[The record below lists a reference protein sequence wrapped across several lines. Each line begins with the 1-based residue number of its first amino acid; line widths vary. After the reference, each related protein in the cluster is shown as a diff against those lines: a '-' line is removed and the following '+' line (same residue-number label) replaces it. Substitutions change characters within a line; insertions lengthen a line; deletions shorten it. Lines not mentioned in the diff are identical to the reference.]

1 MAPRSIG
8 DREVVMKTGIFIGV
22 AALGFALFGV
32 ADAHSWWHSGPDINQ
47 RLSGSNFIV
56 GFNEDTGQFTVLV
69 SSIGK
74 GPQGTAHHDVRNVV
88 GPMGPDERCATPF
101 GGDLSEVWVAT
112 FPDGSLLSGVT
123 DEGQFVCT
131 DGTVSEAHL
140 TGTLTGGTGRFEG
153 VSGTWEAERYGNGA
167 LATSTL
173 TAEFD

>member
-47 RLSGSNFIV
+47 RTSGSNFILE
-56 GFNEDTGQFTVLV
+56 FNEDTGVFTVQL

-74 GPQGTAHHDVRNVV
+74 GPQGTAHSDGRAVV
-88 GPMGPDERCATPF
+88 GPLGPDGRCASGI
-101 GGDLSEVWVAT
+101 GGPLSQVWVQT
-112 FPDGSLLSGVT
+112 YRDGSLLSGVT
-123 DEGQFVCT
+123 DEGQFACQS
-131 DGTVSEAHL
+131 GAVSETHV
-140 TGTLTGGTGRFEG
+140 TGTLKGGTGRFEG
-153 VSGTWEAERYGNGA
+153 VSGTWEAEGGGERA
-167 LATSTL
+167 LTTGTL